1 MSSEYFNSP
10 VLSFEPRLS
19 EAERDSETSALVAGV
34 SGIAS
39 GLIKIPE
46 GVVSLAAELID
57 LGLDTD
63 TAVSVEKFF
72 DKLNPFEE
80 IAQTRAIGKLTEA
93 ITQVAVPGGYGFK
106 LATKLADKAIK
117 AKKIGNYA
125 NLASPNVAKAL
136 GTAGDLNKKAKTVRF
151 VAGVTGGAAGEAFV
165 ADVEDIGSLGDAFE
179 AGPTQLTEV
188 TDEGGKEDAARKL
201 LNRVKFGSE
210 ALLTTPIVYG
220 VGRGIKAAATRGK
233 RIEYSNSKLDQHF
246 NKVFSA
252 LRARGAKPQE
262 IFEAKMAEKG
272 AMMADT
278 NEAMQLVKGID
289 REIDKIF
296 PTIKSSFSKSTGK
309 EKQQLLKEIND
320 AMFSGKLDEPVKA
333 SIEKELKDSLKI
345 KGLDSDGINNIL
357 LTIRGARDKFTQ
369 LIDMSSNAPK
379 DVAELKG
386 LLGER
391 AKEYLGN
398 TYQIFE
404 DKSSLPF
411 LNYKPTDEAINN
423 AKELFKRYHRFAN
436 RNTPGF
442 DPAKNALTD
451 MEADTLVNNV
461 LKNAVE
467 AKGPK
472 QLPFTKYI
480 NLTPGSDDVTTK
492 KFFKQV
498 VERDIN
504 GKKIDQVIGEGSKVF
519 RDLFGKIED
528 PRFAI
533 YNGMARLSGVARR
546 NELLEN
552 LARADD
558 QVKTNILSGA
568 AKGGPGEEGFFFT
581 LDDVK
586 NLKAERALPNQEIV
600 ALDDYLAPF
609 FKDDFAVNPLQGL
622 YTSKAVAEGL
632 GDSSRAFKGLFEPRE
647 GATGVEKLGTWI
659 YRNLILAPKGA
670 AQVAKTILSPVTH
683 FRNLF
688 SATGF
693 SAANGIMFEDPRIV
707 ANAFKEAFGNLQ
719 IGKTTKEQAQAY
731 QKLLKLGVVNSQV
744 QLGDIKNL
752 LKDVRFGESLNI
764 DKPLE
769 SMGRKLFGAATR
781 AAKKGMKVAEDL
793 YTAEDDLFKIANFA
807 VERSRIKNAY
817 AKAGREFTE
826 DFLDQEAADI
836 VRNTVPNYAYVSDTV
851 RALRRLPLGTFMSF
865 PSEILR
871 TTTNIA
877 HRAIKEINDPAL
889 RSIGMKRLMG
899 LTTVLAVAP
908 YGLQS
913 GFQALYDVT
922 NEEMEAL
929 KRYLPEWSKN
939 STILPIRDEKTG
951 ELKYID
957 FSHGNAYDTAI
968 RPIQTVLNNI
978 QKGITDEQVL
988 LPGLLKG
995 MFEAAGELASP
1006 FISEAIY
1013 TQALFDLI
1021 PRGGRTKDGRQIW
1034 TETQLET
1041 EPGQV
1046 ISNSIN
1052 HLAEAMMPFSYPQ
1065 VRRIYQAATDK
1076 PSERGEFFELP
1087 DELLGF
1093 AGFRAV
1099 KLDPVKSMGFKLAD
1113 YQRGIREARRLFTGG
1128 EEGLLKGGPKTPQDV
1143 IDRFIQANKARFI
1156 VQKNL
1161 RKDLQSA
1168 EILGVG
1174 RRPLLK
1180 EFDDRQLGNVYTD
1193 ITRGIFTP
1201 YELSKN
1207 IEREFQEAANRIG
1220 QADPYREAYP
1230 VIRSILGNL
1239 RALNLDMDF
1248 NDVINMEDY
1257 QNLFEPVATSTAPL
1271 PPQPAPNPNVVGQ
1284 IQPQQLMTAQGLT
1297 PTEMALL
1304 SPEEQQ
1310 MRLRQRGLM

>member
-1 MSSEYFNSP
+1 MVTKLQEYDRFN
-10 VLSFEPRLS
+10 LIDE
-19 EAERDSETSALVAGV
+19 EQGSETNAIVAGV

-63 TAVSVEKFF
+63 TAADVEKFF
-72 DKLNPFEE
+72 DKINPFEE
-80 IAQTRAIGKLTEA
+80 IAEDRAIGKLTEA
-93 ITQVAVPGGYGFK
+93 ITQIAIPGGYGFK
-106 LATKLADKAIK
+106 LATKLADKALK
-117 AKKIGNYA
+117 AKKVGNYA

-136 GTAGDLNKKAKTVRF
+136 GTASDLNKKAKTARF
-151 VAGVTGGAAGEAFV
+151 VAGVTGGAIGETFV
-165 ADVEDIGSLGDAFE
+165 ADVEDIGSIGDAFE
-179 AGPTQLTEV
+179 SGPTQLTEV

-210 ALLTTPIVYG
+210 SLLVTPIVYG
-220 VGRGIKAAATRGK
+220 VGKGIKAAATRGK
-233 RIEYSNSKLDQHF
+233 RIEFSNSELDQFF
-246 NKVFSA
+246 NKTFSA

-278 NEAMQLVKGID
+278 NQAMQIVKGID
-289 REIDKIF
+289 REVDKMF
-296 PTIKSSFSKSTGK
+296 PVLKSSFNKSTGK
-309 EKQQLLKEIND
+309 EKQKILKEIND
-320 AMFSGKLDEPVKA
+320 AMFSGKLDEVIPEETVNN
-333 SIEKELKDSLKI
+333 LTQSLKA
-345 KGLDSDGINNIL
+345 KGLNQKSVNNLFQIL
-357 LTIRGARDKFTQ
+357 DLSRTKFTQ

-379 DVAELKG
+379 DVAQLKS
-386 LLGER
+386 LLGQR
-391 AKEYLGN
+391 TKEYLGN

-404 DKSSLPF
+404 DKSSIPF
-411 LNYKPTDEAINN
+411 LNYKPTDEAVNKT
-423 AKELFKRYHRFAN
+423 KELFKRYHRFAN

-442 DPAKNALTD
+442 NPVKNGLTD

-461 LKNAVE
+461 LKSAVE
-467 AKGPK
+467 AKSPK

-504 GKKIDQVIGEGSKVF
+504 GKSISEVIGEGSKIF

-528 PRFAI
+528 PRFAV

-552 LARADD
+552 LAKADD
-558 QVKTNILSGA
+558 QIKSAVASGTKA
-568 AKGGPGEEGFFFT
+568 AGPGEEGFFFT
-581 LDDVK
+581 LDEVK

-600 ALDDYLAPF
+600 PLDDYLSPF
-609 FKDDFAVNPLQGL
+609 FKDEFAVNPLQGL
-622 YTSKAVAEGL
+622 YTSKAIAEGL
-632 GDSSRAFKGLFEPRE
+632 GDSSKAFKYLFEPRE
-647 GATGVEKLGTWI
+647 GATGVEELGTWM
-659 YRNLILAPKGA
+659 YRNLILAPKGI

-693 SAANGIMFEDPRIV
+693 SAANGIMFENPKVV
-707 ANAFKEAFGNLQ
+707 ANAFKESFGALQ
-719 IGKTTKEQAQAY
+719 IGTRSAEGNARY
-731 QKLLKLGVVNSQV
+731 QKLLRLGVVNSQV
-744 QLGDIKNL
+744 ELADIKNL
-752 LKDVRFGESLNI
+752 LKDVRFGENLNL

-769 SMGRKLFGAATR
+769 SMGKKLFGLGAR
-781 AAKKGMKVAEDL
+781 GAKKFMKGAEDL

-807 VERSRIKNAY
+807 VERSRLKNAY
-817 AKAGREFTE
+817 TKAGREFTE
-826 DFLDQEAADI
+826 DFLDEEAANI

-889 RSIGMKRLMG
+889 RAIGMKRLAG

-908 YGLQS
+908 IGIQS

-922 NEEMEAL
+922 NEELDAM

-939 STILPIRDEKTG
+939 STILPIRDEDTG

-957 FSHGNAYDTAI
+957 FSHGNAYDTAT
-968 RPIQTVLNNI
+968 RPVQTVLNNI
-978 QKGITDEQVL
+978 QNGITDEKVL
-988 LPGLLKG
+988 TSGLLKG
-995 MFEAAGELASP
+995 MYEAAGELASP

-1013 TQALFDLI
+1013 TQALVDLTL
-1021 PRGGRTKDGRQIW
+1021 RGGRTREGRQIW

-1046 ISNSIN
+1046 VANSIQ
-1052 HLAEAMMPFSYPQ
+1052 HLAEAMLPFSYPTLT
-1065 VRRIYQAATDK
+1065 RIYQAAADK
-1076 PSERGEFFELP
+1076 PSKRGEFFELP

-1093 AGFRAV
+1093 AGYRAV
-1099 KLDPVKSMGFKLAD
+1099 KLDPVKSMGFKLAE
-1113 YQRGIREARRLFTGG
+1113 YQTGIRESRRLFTGG
-1128 EEGLLKGGPKTPQDV
+1128 DEGLLKGGPKTPQDV
-1143 IDRFIQANKARFI
+1143 VNRFIQANKARFLTQ
-1156 VQKNL
+1156 QKL
-1161 RKDLQSA
+1161 RKDLLAA
-1168 EILGVG
+1168 ETLGSDEF
-1174 RRPLLK
+1174 LLRK
-1180 EFDDRQLGNVYTD
+1180 EFNERQLGREFN
-1193 ITRGIFTP
+1193 RLQNGIFVP
-1201 YELSKN
+1201 YEPSEN
-1207 IEREFQEAANRIG
+1207 IRREFQQIEERIG
-1220 QADPYREAYP
+1220 VPDPYIEALDA
-1230 VIRSILGNL
+1230 INDIKLEL
-1239 RALNLDMDF
+1239 RGLTLDDNF
-1248 NDVINMEDY
+1248 DDY
-1257 QNLFEPVATSTAPL
+1257 IKPETYLQYFEPLDQVSRVPL
-1271 PPQPAPNPNVVGQ
+1271 PEQPMPNPAIIGQ
-1284 IQPQQLMTAQGLT
+1284 SQFQQPGTSQGLT
-1297 PTEMALL
+1297 PTELALL

-1310 MRLRQRGLM
+1310 MRLRQRGLI

>member
-1 MSSEYFNSP
+1 MATKLQEYDRFN
-10 VLSFEPRLS
+10 LIDE
-19 EAERDSETSALVAGV
+19 EQGSETNAIVAGV
-34 SGIAS
+34 AGIAS

-46 GVVSLAAELID
+46 GIVSLGAELID

-63 TAVSVEKFF
+63 TAADVEKFF

-80 IAQTRAIGKLTEA
+80 IAQDRAIGKLTEA
-93 ITQVAVPGGYGFK
+93 ITQIAIPGGYGFK

-117 AKKIGNYA
+117 AKKVGNYA

-136 GTAGDLNKKAKTVRF
+136 GTASDLNKKAKTFRF
-151 VAGVTGGAAGEAFV
+151 AAGVTGGAAGEAFV
-165 ADVEDIGSLGDAFE
+165 ADVEDIGSIGDAFE

-188 TDEGGKEDAARKL
+188 TDEGGREDAGRKL

-220 VGRGIKAAATRGK
+220 IGRGIKAAATRGK
-233 RIEYSNSKLDQHF
+233 RIEFSNSKLDQFF
-246 NKVFSA
+246 NKTFSA

-278 NEAMQLVKGID
+278 NEAMQIVKGID
-289 REIDKIF
+289 REVDKMF
-296 PTIKSSFSKSTGK
+296 PTLKSSFSKSTGK
-309 EKQQLLKEIND
+309 EKQQILKQIND
-320 AMFSGKLDEPVKA
+320 AMFSGKLDEVIPEESVNNLTEALKA
-333 SIEKELKDSLKI
+333 
-345 KGLDSDGINNIL
+345 KGLNQEGINGL
-357 LTIRGARDKFTQ
+357 FQTIDAARNKFVS

-379 DVAELKG
+379 DVAQLKS

-391 AKEYLGN
+391 TKEYLGN

-411 LNYKPTDEAINN
+411 LNYKPTDEAVNN

-436 RNTPGF
+436 RRTPGF
-442 DPAKNALTD
+442 DPVKNALTD
-451 MEADTLVNNV
+451 QEADTLVNNV

-467 AKGPK
+467 SKSPK

-492 KFFKQV
+492 KYFKQV

-504 GKKIDQVIGEGSKVF
+504 GKTVDQVVGEGSKVF
-519 RDLFGKIED
+519 RELFGKIED
-528 PRFAI
+528 PRFSV

-546 NELLEN
+546 NELLEG
-552 LARADD
+552 LARNDEA
-558 QVKTNILSGA
+558 VKRAVASGTKASGA
-568 AKGGPGEEGFFFT
+568 GEEGFFFT
-581 LDDVK
+581 LDEVK
-586 NLKAERALPNQEIV
+586 SLKAERALPNQEIV

-609 FKDDFAVNPLQGL
+609 FKDEFAVNPLQGL
-622 YTSKAVAEGL
+622 YTSKAIAEGL
-632 GDSSRAFKGLFEPRE
+632 GDSSKAFKYLFEPRE
-647 GATGVEKLGTWI
+647 GATGVEQLGTWV

-693 SAANGIMFEDPRIV
+693 SAANGIMFENPKVV
-707 ANAFKEAFGNLQ
+707 ANAFKESFGALQ
-719 IGKTTKEQAQAY
+719 VGTRAAEANARY

-752 LKDVRFGESLNI
+752 LKDVRFGENLNI

-769 SMGRKLFGAATR
+769 SMGKKLFGLGVR
-781 AAKKGMKVAEDL
+781 GAKKGMKVAEDL
-793 YTAEDDLFKIANFA
+793 YTAEDDLFKMANFA
-807 VERSRIKNAY
+807 VERSRLKNAY
-817 AKAGREFTE
+817 AKAGREITE
-826 DFLDQEAADI
+826 EFLDEEAANI

-889 RSIGMKRLMG
+889 RAIGMKRLAG

-908 YGLQS
+908 IGIQS
-913 GFQALYDVT
+913 GFQALYDIT
-922 NEEMEAL
+922 NEELDAL
-929 KRYLPEWSKN
+929 RRYLPEWSKN
-939 STILPIRDEKTG
+939 STILPIRDEDTG

-968 RPIQTVLNNI
+968 RPVQTVLNNI
-978 QKGITDEQVL
+978 QNGITDEQVL
-988 LPGLLKG
+988 TSGLLKG
-995 MFEAAGELASP
+995 MYEAAGELASP

-1013 TQALFDLI
+1013 TQALVDLTL
-1021 PRGGRTKDGRQIW
+1021 RGGRTRDGRQIW
-1034 TETQLET
+1034 TETQLAT

-1046 ISNSIN
+1046 VSNSIN
-1052 HLAEAMMPFSYPQ
+1052 HLAEAMLPFSYPQ
-1065 VRRIYQAATDK
+1065 IQRIYQAAADK

-1099 KLDPVKSMGFKLAD
+1099 KLDPVKSMGFKLAE
-1113 YQRGIREARRLFTGG
+1113 YQRGMREARRLFTGG
-1128 EEGLLKGGPKTPQDV
+1128 DEGLLKGGPKTPQDV
-1143 IDRFIQANKARFI
+1143 VTRFIQANKARFL
-1156 VQKNL
+1156 VQQKL
-1161 RKDLQSA
+1161 RKDLLAA
-1168 EILGVG
+1168 ETLGSDEF
-1174 RRPLLK
+1174 LLK
-1180 EFDDRQLGNVYTD
+1180 KEFNERQLKKEFNRLKNGIFVPYEPSANIKREFAQIEDRIGIPNPYIDALDAINDIKLELRGLSLDDNFDDYINVNQYLQ
-1193 ITRGIFTP
+1193 
-1201 YELSKN
+1201 Y
-1207 IEREFQEAANRIG
+1207 
-1220 QADPYREAYP
+1220 
-1230 VIRSILGNL
+1230 
-1239 RALNLDMDF
+1239 
-1248 NDVINMEDY
+1248 
-1257 QNLFEPVATSTAPL
+1257 FEPLPETQPL
-1271 PPQPAPNPNVVGQ
+1271 PPQPMPDANIVGQ
-1284 IQPQQLMTAQGLT
+1284 AQPQQFMSSQGLT
-1297 PTEMALL
+1297 PTELALL

-1310 MRLRQRGLM
+1310 IRLRQRGLTS

>member
-1 MSSEYFNSP
+1 MVTKLQDYDRFN
-10 VLSFEPRLS
+10 LIDE
-19 EAERDSETSALVAGV
+19 EQGSETNAIVAGV
-34 SGIAS
+34 AGVAS

-63 TAVSVEKFF
+63 TAADVEKFF
-72 DKLNPFEE
+72 DKINPFEE
-80 IAQTRAIGKLTEA
+80 IAEDRAIGKLTEA
-93 ITQVAVPGGYGFK
+93 ITQIAIPGGYGFK
-106 LATKLADKAIK
+106 LATKLADKALK
-117 AKKIGNYA
+117 AKKVGNYA
-125 NLASPNVAKAL
+125 NLASPNISKAL
-136 GTAGDLNKKAKTVRF
+136 GTASELNKKAKTFRF
-151 VAGVTGGAAGEAFV
+151 AAGVTGGAAGEAFV

-188 TDEGGKEDAARKL
+188 TDEGGREDAGRKL

-233 RIEYSNSKLDQHF
+233 RLEFSNSKLDQFF
-246 NKVFSA
+246 NKTFSA

-278 NEAMQLVKGID
+278 NEAMQIVKGID
-289 REIDKIF
+289 REVDKMF
-296 PTIKSSFSKSTGK
+296 PVLKSSFSKSTGK
-309 EKQQLLKEIND
+309 EKQQILKEIND
-320 AMFSGKLDEPVKA
+320 AMFSGKLDEVIPEESVNNLTEALKA
-333 SIEKELKDSLKI
+333 
-345 KGLDSDGINNIL
+345 KGLKQDGINSL
-357 LTIRGARDKFTQ
+357 FQTLDLARNKFTQ

-379 DVAELKG
+379 DVAQLKS

-391 AKEYLGN
+391 TKEYLGN

-404 DKSSLPF
+404 DKSSIPF
-411 LNYKPTDEAINN
+411 LNYKPTDEAVNN

-436 RNTPGF
+436 RKTPGF
-442 DPAKNALTD
+442 DPVKNQLTD

-467 AKGPK
+467 SKSPK
-472 QLPFTKYI
+472 QLPFTKYV
-480 NLTPGSDDVTTK
+480 NLTPGSDDITTK
-492 KFFKQV
+492 KYFKQV

-504 GKKIDQVIGEGSKVF
+504 GKSVSQVVGEGSKIF
-519 RDLFGKIED
+519 RELFGKIED

-552 LARADD
+552 LARSDEA
-558 QVKTNILSGA
+558 VKRSVASGA
-568 AKGGPGEEGFFFT
+568 KAGGAGEEGFFFT
-581 LDDVK
+581 ADQVK
-586 NLKAERALPNQEIV
+586 NLQAERALPNQEIV
-600 ALDDYLAPF
+600 ALDDYLSPF
-609 FKDDFAVNPLQGL
+609 FKDEFAVNPLQGL
-622 YTSKAVAEGL
+622 YTSKAIAEGL
-632 GDSSRAFKGLFEPRE
+632 GDSSKAFKFLFEPRE
-647 GATGVEKLGTWI
+647 GATGVEELGTWI

-693 SAANGIMFEDPRIV
+693 SAANGIMFENPKVV
-707 ANAFKEAFGNLQ
+707 ANAFKESFGALQ
-719 IGKTTKEQAQAY
+719 VGTRGAEANARY

-752 LKDVRFGESLNI
+752 LKDVRFGENLNI

-769 SMGRKLFGAATR
+769 SMGKKLFGLGIR
-781 AAKKGMKVAEDL
+781 GAKKGMKVAEDL
-793 YTAEDDLFKIANFA
+793 YTAEDDLFKMANFA
-807 VERSRIKNAY
+807 VERSRLKNAY
-817 AKAGREFTE
+817 TRAGREFTE
-826 DFLDQEAADI
+826 DFLDEEAANI

-877 HRAIKEINDPAL
+877 HRAIQEINDPAL
-889 RSIGMKRLMG
+889 RAIGMKRLAG

-908 YGLQS
+908 IGVQS

-922 NEEMEAL
+922 NEELEAM
-929 KRYLPEWSKN
+929 KRYLPKWSRN
-939 STILPIRDEKTG
+939 STILPIRDEDTG

-968 RPIQTVLNNI
+968 RPVQTVLNNI
-978 QKGITDEQVL
+978 QNGITDEQVL
-988 LPGLLKG
+988 TQGLLKG
-995 MFEAAGELASP
+995 MYEAAGELASP

-1013 TQALFDLI
+1013 TQALVDLTL
-1021 PRGGRTKDGRQIW
+1021 RGGTTRDGRQIW
-1034 TETQLET
+1034 TETQLAT

-1052 HLAEAMMPFSYPQ
+1052 HLAEAMLPFSYPQ
-1065 VRRIYQAATDK
+1065 IQRIYQAAADK

-1099 KLDPVKSMGFKLAD
+1099 KLDPVKSLGFKLAE
-1113 YQRGIREARRLFTGG
+1113 YQKGLRESRRLFTGG
-1128 EEGLLKGGPKTPQDV
+1128 DEGLLKGGPKTPQDV
-1143 IDRFIQANKARFI
+1143 VNRFIQANKARFLTQ
-1156 VQKNL
+1156 QKL
-1161 RKDLQSA
+1161 RKDLEAA
-1168 EILGVG
+1168 EILGSDEF
-1174 RRPLLK
+1174 LLRK
-1180 EFDDRQLGNVYTD
+1180 EFNERQLKKDFN
-1193 ITRGIFTP
+1193 RLKNGIFVP
-1201 YELSKN
+1201 YEPSEN
-1207 IEREFQEAANRIG
+1207 IRREFQQIEDRIG
-1220 QADPYREAYP
+1220 VPNPYIEALDA
-1230 VIRSILGNL
+1230 INDIKLDLRGLSLDDNFDEFILPERYL
-1239 RALNLDMDF
+1239 
-1248 NDVINMEDY
+1248 EY
-1257 QNLFEPVATSTAPL
+1257 FEPLPETQPL
-1271 PPQPAPNPNVVGQ
+1271 PPQPMPNANIIGQ
-1284 IQPQQLMTAQGLT
+1284 IPQIGGQQLMTSQGLT
-1297 PTEMALL
+1297 PTELALL

-1310 MRLRQRGLM
+1310 IRLRQRGLV